1 MNSNR
6 KTAIVEGVLY
16 IAAMVAGILSVVSL
30 GSLLDG
36 PDKKMEGNSNERA
49 RKLCYEKFLML
60 KEKTY

>member
-6 KTAIVEGVLY
+6 KTAIVVGVLY

-49 RKLCYEKFLML
+49 RILPAKK
-60 KEKTY
+60 

>member
-6 KTAIVEGVLY
+6 KTAIVVGVLY
-16 IAAMVAGILSVVSL
+16 IAVTVAGILSVVSL

>member
-6 KTAIVEGVLY
+6 KTAIVVGVLY

-49 RKLCYEKFLML
+49 CILPAKK
-60 KEKTY
+60 